1 MDSKGMSPVITTIII
16 VAVGIPLAIAV
27 GIWMGGLVTTY
38 TRSERLE
45 MTQAIASMEGG
56 TFTIIANFT
65 NKGSSDTTVTELMI
79 NEKPYYSWSGATVSP
94 ALPLAAPTG
103 EGLSLKVQFPNRS
116 TDGNALLTSGLTVTI
131 ALRTSG
137 GVEYSRMVVLP

>member
-1 MDSKGMSPVITTIII
+1 MSPVVTTVVI

-27 GIWMGGLVTTY
+27 AIWMGGLVATY

-45 MTQAIASMEGG
+45 LTQAVPSIAGT
-56 TFTIIANFT
+56 TFTVIANFT
-65 NKGSSDTTVTELMI
+65 NKGSSDTTVTQVMI
-79 NEKPYYSWSGATVSP
+79 NGKPYYAWSGATVTP

-103 EGLSLKVQFPNRS
+103 QGISLRVQFPLRS

-131 ALRTSG
+131 TLRTSG
-137 GVEYSRMVVLP
+137 GVDYSRMVVLP